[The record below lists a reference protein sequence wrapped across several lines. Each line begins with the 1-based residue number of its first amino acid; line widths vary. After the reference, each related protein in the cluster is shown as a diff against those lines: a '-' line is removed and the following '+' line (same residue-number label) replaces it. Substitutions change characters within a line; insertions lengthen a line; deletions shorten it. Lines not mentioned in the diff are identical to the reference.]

1 MPKSVVRWGLI
12 AAAALIGTAWTLWT
26 VPALVLGLVLHNVL
40 ERAERRAAASA
51 QAGLAEAERRVTAR
65 IQATAAEIAR
75 TKKDIERR
83 AASSREE
90 NRGQVH
96 IEGLGSVGMQ
106 KLMDQ
111 LDESLATERRYS
123 RHSDMLWH

>member
-26 VPALVLGLVLHNVL
+26 VPVLVFGFVLHNVL
-40 ERAERRAAASA
+40 ERSERRAAASA

-75 TKKDIERR
+75 AKKEIERR
-83 AASSREE
+83 ASSSGED
-90 NRGQVH
+90 NRALVH

-111 LDESLATERRYS
+111 LDESLAMERRYS